1 MLEGALIRG
10 WAGRRCPQIPQ
21 CQGEGG
27 HPLGVRRGSLP
38 TVKSQVIVPR
48 GDSES
53 RCKERLDR
61 FQLSEPGGGGHVIV
75 HSLFIGSRSV
85 HGGQL
90 QARLG
95 GRLGGE
101 WDGLQTGREGQE
113 TWDKNYWG
121 QVALL
126 PSSSESLGSF
136 ESTSGSPPQRQKIKC
151 PSLGPTLT

>member
-1 MLEGALIRG
+1 MSPNPTMP
-10 WAGRRCPQIPQ
+10 GR
-21 CQGEGG
+21 GG
-27 HPLGVRRGSLP
+27 HPSGVGRGSLP
-38 TVKSQVIVPR
+38 AVKDQVIVPR

-61 FQLSEPGGGGHVIV
+61 FQLSEHGGHVIF
-75 HSLFIGSRSV
+75 HSLFIGSRSI

-95 GRLGGE
+95 GRLRGE

-113 TWDKNYWG
+113 TQNKNYQG
-121 QVALL
+121 QVAIL

-151 PSLGPTLT
+151 PSLGPTLA